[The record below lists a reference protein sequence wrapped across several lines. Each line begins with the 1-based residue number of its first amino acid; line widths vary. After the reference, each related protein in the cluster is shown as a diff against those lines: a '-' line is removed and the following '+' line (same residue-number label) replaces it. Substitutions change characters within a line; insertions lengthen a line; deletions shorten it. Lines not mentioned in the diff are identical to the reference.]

1 MPRHMDWLNVNYS
14 VKLNEMKKKIFK
26 LIILF
31 LIIIISMFAGS
42 SSQKMSALSK
52 KIWKISER
60 YYYFSLNK
68 IGLTNLS
75 KKIDNTK
82 IVTHEDNEYSKAKG
96 NSFSVIFSK
105 IKSFPG
111 RTASILLEKNE
122 NEEVE
127 YEIFTQDGFIIKKN
141 NISEINFPSLF
152 YSSTGVR
159 SVFVV
164 DDEYFALSGFVANA
178 CKYATLFRITDGKIL
193 LKSKCLPDIKRVDF
207 DGLGGAY
214 VKIKDSILL
223 SVGTPVHTS
232 EKISEL
238 AQAKESMFGK
248 IILIKNKEFRN
259 FEKEN
264 INYSIYSLGHRNPQG
279 LVQYEDKIF
288 SLEHGPQ
295 GGDELNQIIKDKNY
309 GWPISSFGTR
319 YSDGKSYPI
328 IYSNLSYEEP
338 LFAMLPSVAPSA
350 LNLCPENLSNYYKPY
365 NCLIG
370 LSLKERSILIFVLNT
385 NNSKV
390 IIFEKIKLGGRLRH
404 FGLNKAGKLF
414 VDNTDHFYISMDKDG
429 LYKIK
434 FDNFR

>member
-1 MPRHMDWLNVNYS
+1 
-14 VKLNEMKKKIFK
+14 
-26 LIILF
+26 
-31 LIIIISMFAGS
+31 MFAGS

-178 CKYATLFRITDGKIL
+178 CR
-193 LKSKCLPDIKRVDF
+193 
-207 DGLGGAY
+207 
-214 VKIKDSILL
+214 
-223 SVGTPVHTS
+223 
-232 EKISEL
+232 
-238 AQAKESMFGK
+238 
-248 IILIKNKEFRN
+248 
-259 FEKEN
+259 
-264 INYSIYSLGHRNPQG
+264 
-279 LVQYEDKIF
+279 
-288 SLEHGPQ
+288 
-295 GGDELNQIIKDKNY
+295 
-309 GWPISSFGTR
+309 
-319 YSDGKSYPI
+319 
-328 IYSNLSYEEP
+328 
-338 LFAMLPSVAPSA
+338 
-350 LNLCPENLSNYYKPY
+350 
-365 NCLIG
+365 
-370 LSLKERSILIFVLNT
+370 
-385 NNSKV
+385 
-390 IIFEKIKLGGRLRH
+390 
-404 FGLNKAGKLF
+404 
-414 VDNTDHFYISMDKDG
+414 
-429 LYKIK
+429 
-434 FDNFR
+434 